1 MLIDSKGK
9 LFGKISVVDI
19 LIVVIII
26 GALAG
31 VAYKLKKSN
40 VVSPLAKSYT
50 IQTVLYTDATTESS
64 AKAIKEG
71 DSVKDKVT
79 GADLGKVTKIEI
91 GPSVIYGVDA
101 AGKVVVS
108 QKPGY
113 VSLKITV
120 QGKGTYDSMGA
131 TFGSSNYYINKS
143 MYETRVGNSSFSIVI
158 NDIKKL

>member
-19 LIVVIII
+19 LIVVIIL
-26 GALAG
+26 GAFAG

-40 VVSPLAKSYT
+40 VVSPLAKAYT

-71 DSVKDKVT
+71 DTVKDKVT
-79 GADLGKVTKIEI
+79 GATLGKVTKIDI
-91 GPSVIYGVDA
+91 GPSIIYGIDA
-101 AGKVVVS
+101 QGKVVAS

-113 VSLKITV
+113 VSVKITV
-120 QGKGTYDSMGA
+120 QGKGTYDEMGA
-131 TFGSSNYYINKS
+131 TFGSSNYYINKA
-143 MYETRVGNSSFSIVI
+143 MYETRVGTSSFSII
-158 NDIKKL
+158 IADIKKL

>member
-19 LIVVIII
+19 IIVVIVI

-31 VAYKLKKSN
+31 IAYKLNKSN

-64 AKAIKEG
+64 AQAIKEG
-71 DSVKDKVT
+71 DTVKDKVT
-79 GADLGKVTKIEI
+79 GAELGKVVKIET
-91 GPSVIYGVDA
+91 GPSIIYGINAD
-101 AGKVVVS
+101 GKVVAS
-108 QKPGY
+108 EKPGY

-120 QGKGTYDSMGA
+120 QGKGNYDSMGA
-131 TFGSSNYYINKS
+131 TFGSSNYYINKAMQYVYGS
-143 MYETRVGNSSFSIVI
+143 YFGNARF
-158 NDIKKL
+158 

>member
-1 MLIDSKGK
+1 MLIDNKGK

-19 LIVVIII
+19 LIIVIII

-40 VVSPLAKSYT
+40 VVTPLATTST

-71 DSVKDKVT
+71 DTVKDKVT
-79 GADLGKVTKIEI
+79 GAELGKVVKIET
-91 GPSVIYGVDA
+91 GPSVIYGIDS
-101 AGKVVVS
+101 AGKVVAS
-108 QKPGY
+108 EKPGY

-120 QGKGTYDSMGA
+120 QGKGNYDSMGA
-131 TFGSSNYYINKS
+131 TFGSSNYYINKN

-158 NDIKKL
+158 NDIKKM